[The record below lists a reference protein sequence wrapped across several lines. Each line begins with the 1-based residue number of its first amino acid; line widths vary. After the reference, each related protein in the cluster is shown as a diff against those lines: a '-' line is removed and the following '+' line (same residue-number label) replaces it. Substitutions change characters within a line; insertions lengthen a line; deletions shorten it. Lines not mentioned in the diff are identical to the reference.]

1 MKDIRVYALMHHED
15 DPRKCS
21 AARLVRAGEMRKAR
35 DRRKIPAGALVLNPE
50 AERALSPSD
59 LDSATRFGLLV
70 VDCSWNRLE
79 SFPRLR
85 GGLRHRSLP
94 LLLAANPV
102 NFGKAQRLSSAE
114 AVAAALHILGNGDQA
129 RRVMKHFRWGETFLQ
144 LNGELLDEYSSAK
157 DSAEVVRIQGEALR
171 RLSVAATNATD
182 AQ

>member
-21 AARLVRAGEMRKAR
+21 AARLVRAGEMRKAS

-50 AERALSPSD
+50 AERALSRTD
-59 LDSATRFGLLV
+59 LDAAMRFGLLV

-85 GGLRHRSLP
+85 SGLRHRSLP
-94 LLLAANPV
+94 LLLAANTV
-102 NFGKAQRLSSAE
+102 NFGRAQRLSSAE
-114 AVAAALHILGNGDQA
+114 AVAAALYILGNGDQA
-129 RRVMKHFRWGETFLQ
+129 RRVMKHFRWGDTFFQ
-144 LNGELLDEYSSAK
+144 INGELLDEYSSAK

-171 RLSVAATNATD
+171 SLTVAPTDATD

>member
-21 AARLVRAGEMRKAR
+21 AARLVHEGEIRKAR

-50 AERALSPSD
+50 AETALSRAD
-59 LDSATRFGLLV
+59 LEAATKFGLLV

-79 SFPRLR
+79 SFPRLKA
-85 GGLRHRSLP
+85 GLRHRSLP

-114 AVAAALHILGNGDQA
+114 AVAAAVYILGNSAQA
-129 RRVMKHFRWGETFLQ
+129 KRVMKYFRWGDTFLQ
-144 LNGELLDEYSSAK
+144 LNGQLLDEYSSAK
-157 DSAEVVRIQGEALR
+157 DSSEVVKVQEDALR
-171 RLSVAATNATD
+171 RLSVAASDGTD
-182 AQ
+182 GQ